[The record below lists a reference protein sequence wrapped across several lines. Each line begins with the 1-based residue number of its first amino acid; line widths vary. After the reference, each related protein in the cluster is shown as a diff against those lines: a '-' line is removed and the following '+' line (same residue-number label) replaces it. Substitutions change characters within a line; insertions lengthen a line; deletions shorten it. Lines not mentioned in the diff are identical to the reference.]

1 MSWNVRHQGSPK
13 SVAVPA
19 LADVVQGL
27 HDGLWEP
34 TDEVMGPEEDHWVPM
49 ESHPLLVEIVLDLEP
64 PLGPPREDETRL
76 DMTALIDVCLVL
88 LIFFILTTSYAAIQ
102 KMLDLPTLTSQD
114 VKGVPTVTTK
124 QVEEQMI
131 RVEVRMEK
139 SDVPGDEK
147 LVPVIKVEGEKVS
160 PEALVQVLDR
170 YGRGAR
176 KSQVLLDASPKVPH
190 GVTVAIQDA
199 ARGANLKGVSF
210 LIPREELPR

>member
-1 MSWNVRHQGSPK
+1 MSWNIRHQGSPK
-13 SVAVPA
+13 SVEVPA

-34 TDEVMGPEEDHWVPM
+34 TDEIMGPEDDRWVPL
-49 ESHPLLVEIVLDLEP
+49 ESHPLLQETVLDLEP
-64 PLGPPREDETRL
+64 PLGPPKEDETRL

-102 KMLDLPTLTSQD
+102 KMLDLPALTSQE

-139 SDVPGDEK
+139 SNVPGEEK
-147 LVPVIKVEGEKVS
+147 LVPVIKVEGEQVK
-160 PEALVQVLDR
+160 PENLVQVLDR

-210 LIPREELPR
+210 LVPREELPR